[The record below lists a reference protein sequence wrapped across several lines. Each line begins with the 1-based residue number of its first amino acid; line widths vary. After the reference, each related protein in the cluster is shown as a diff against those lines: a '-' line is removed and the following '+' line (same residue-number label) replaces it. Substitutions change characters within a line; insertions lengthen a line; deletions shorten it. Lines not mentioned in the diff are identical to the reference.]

1 MKNATYRLLVH
12 RWGNRVSTAARAVWI
27 ALVVWGALVVLR
39 HRRVREAAALDAAQD
54 EDRAPD
60 GTPLEHYA
68 G

>member
-1 MKNATYRLLVH
+1 M
-12 RWGNRVSTAARAVWI
+12 STAARAVWI

-39 HRRVREAAALDAAQD
+39 HRRVHEAAALDAAQD